1 MSLWSMAQTSR
12 LLQIATDILK
22 KNSPSGSPT
31 ILVFPYQT
39 GCQYSDGNPPPN
51 GGIECKGLWKKSR
64 FRQISGFISELM
76 QDRAIWKANRK
87 PHQNFRMVPV
97 SMSRYHSTSNNT
109 KTVPDRA
116 IFNGGQIEN
125 RIWSTERRHFQW
137 PWTTPNPVF
146 KVTLGHAVLWC

>member
-1 MSLWSMAQTSR
+1 MGTPPL
-12 LLQIATDILK
+12 
-22 KNSPSGSPT
+22 
-31 ILVFPYQT
+31 T
-39 GCQYSDGNPPPN
+39 GASNARGY
-51 GGIECKGLWKKSR
+51 EKKSR

-87 PHQNFRMVPV
+87 LHQNFRMVPV

-125 RIWSTERRHFQW
+125 RIWSTERRHFQ
-137 PWTTPNPVF
+137 
-146 KVTLGHAVLWC
+146 